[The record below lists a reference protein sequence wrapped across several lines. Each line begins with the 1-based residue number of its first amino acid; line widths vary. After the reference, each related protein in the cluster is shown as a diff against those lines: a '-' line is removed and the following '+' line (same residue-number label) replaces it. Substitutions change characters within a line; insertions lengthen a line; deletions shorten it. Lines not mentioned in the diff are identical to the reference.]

1 MQAGDAVNVVV
12 FSLDG
17 TRRRWWKSAIETVD
31 SRCVRTLSRLGNPV
45 AGPKG
50 GWASMADIRA
60 CYWFDRPY
68 NVLELYD
75 SAGALS
81 EVYVHIAS
89 PAQIVNGELHYTDY
103 ELDVVRRVGEEPIV
117 LDEDEFNL
125 AVAAHGLTS
134 EFRSECFRTVDEVMA
149 LIRTWVP
156 RGLPQQAGSSAAR
169 GASKPKRRAG
179 DSES

>member
-1 MQAGDAVNVVV
+1 MRAGDAVNVVV

-17 TRRRWWKSAIETVD
+17 TRRRWWTSAIETVD

-60 CYWFDRPY
+60 FYWFDRPY

-156 RGLPQQAGSSAAR
+156 RGIP
-169 GASKPKRRAG
+169 
-179 DSES
+179 

>member
-1 MQAGDAVNVVV
+1 
-12 FSLDG
+12 
-17 TRRRWWKSAIETVD
+17 
-31 SRCVRTLSRLGNPV
+31 
-45 AGPKG
+45 
-50 GWASMADIRA
+50 MADIRA
-60 CYWFDRPY
+60 FYWFDRPC

-75 SAGALS
+75 NAGALS

-156 RGLPQQAGSSAAR
+156 RGIP
-169 GASKPKRRAG
+169 
-179 DSES
+179 